1 MTHLEM
7 VALTALPREL
17 VALTGGEVPSY
28 RKLWT
33 MVVDGRLPAEQVNGR
48 YQVRRSDIPEIA
60 AKLGLIPAKPVKA
73 ARKAQPALA
82 AA

>member
-1 MTHLEM
+1 
-7 VALTALPREL
+7 
-17 VALTGGEVPSY
+17 VPTY

-48 YQVRRSDIPEIA
+48 YQVARASLPAIA
-60 AKLGLIPAKPVKA
+60 ALLGIAVPADAKRQQVPTSEH
-73 ARKAQPALA
+73 A